1 MYGKN
6 IHIIYD
12 NEASFHHVVKIY
24 LTLALT

>member
-1 MYGKN
+1 MNGKY

-24 LTLALT
+24 LTLVLT